1 MERVKVSLGV
11 EREILAIGEQLMLV
25 EFAFEQG
32 GVIDWHIHVHEQAG
46 YVSKGKLRLL
56 VADQE
61 FILTEGM
68 SSVVPSNVRHK
79 AIALEDTVYINAF
92 SPIREDY
99 LLSNE

>member
-1 MERVKVSLGV
+1 MERVKVSAGV

-25 EFAFEQG
+25 EFSFEQG
-32 GVIDWHIHVHEQAG
+32 GEIDWHSHVHEQAG
-46 YVSKGKLRLL
+46 YVAKGKLRLL
-56 VADQE
+56 VAEQE

-99 LLSNE
+99 LRTNG